1 MSKKPLPKIKRK
13 IRISRKHA
21 AGVYGWELGSIAFG
35 DPMENIGKKAKTREQ
50 ARIRW
55 KQQGNKKRSY
65 KSSKADFHKK
75 HG

>member
-1 MSKKPLPKIKRK
+1 MSRKTLPKIR
-13 IRISRKHA
+13 RIA
-21 AGVYGWELGSIAFG
+21 AASTSGSYGFDNGAIAFG
-35 DPMENIGKKAKTREQ
+35 DPLDSIGKKAKTREQ